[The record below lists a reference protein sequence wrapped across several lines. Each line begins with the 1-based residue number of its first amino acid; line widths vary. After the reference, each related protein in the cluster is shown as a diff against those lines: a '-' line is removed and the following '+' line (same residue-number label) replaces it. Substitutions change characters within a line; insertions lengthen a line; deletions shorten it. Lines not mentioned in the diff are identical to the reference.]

1 MESFENVLS
10 VMSGQTLMELTLP
23 PQDYVIRGLLPM
35 GLSIIGGAPKI
46 GKSWLMLDLCVKVA
60 KGEPLWEMETKRG
73 TTLYLCLEDTLR
85 RLQNRLD
92 CITDTVPPNAFF
104 ATVSGTLA
112 DDLEAQ
118 ILQFIRE
125 RPDTVLIAIDTFQM
139 IRSNAGE
146 PTYGGDYEEIQ
157 KLKRIAD
164 SQRVAILLVHHLR
177 KQGDRDPI
185 NKLSGTTG
193 ITGAVDTV
201 FVLDKSRRREDEA
214 TLVCTGRDIEHR
226 ELELRFSKEE
236 FVWKL
241 TSDSATDQNV
251 SLPRDMA
258 AVVEL
263 MKSIGKFSG
272 GNTEFVEKVSAIA
285 GKELNCRG
293 TKQRMNRW
301 KYTLEDL
308 GVYFD
313 QTDSTP
319 GKVLD
324 VWYVPPSETSQSSQK
339 PGRKI
344 SVVFVVCEVEP
355 TVAPVC
361 RFLLWDRVSTPPLL

>member
-1 MESFENVLS
+1 MQRISKKNTAPTFSKTTRKDVIIMESFENVLS
-10 VMSGQTLMELTLP
+10 VVSGQTLMELTLP

-60 KGEPLWEMETKRG
+60 KGEPLWEMETRRG

-85 RLQNRLD
+85 RLQTRLD
-92 CITDTVPPNAFF
+92 CITETVPPNAFF

-118 ILQFIRE
+118 ILQFVRVH
-125 RPDTVLIAIDTFQM
+125 PDTVLIVIDTFQM
-139 IRSNAGE
+139 IRGNAGE

-201 FVLDKSRRREDEA
+201 FVLDKSRRREDGA

-241 TSDSATDQNV
+241 MNDSAKDQTV

-301 KYTLEDL
+301 KYTLEDM

-339 PGRKI
+339 SGP
-344 SVVFVVCEVEP
+344 
-355 TVAPVC
+355 
-361 RFLLWDRVSTPPLL
+361 

>member
-1 MESFENVLS
+1 MENFDTALS
-10 VMSGQTLMELTLP
+10 AISGQSLMELPLP
-23 PQDYVIRGLLPM
+23 PPEFVVRSLLPQ
-35 GLSIIGGAPKI
+35 GLSILGGAPKI

-60 KGEPLWEMETKRG
+60 KGEPLWGLETKQG

-85 RLQNRLD
+85 RIQNRLD
-92 CITDTVPPNAFF
+92 CITESVPANAYF

-118 ILQFIRE
+118 ILQFLRE
-125 RPDTVLIAIDTFQM
+125 HPDTVLIVIDTFQM
-139 IRSNAGE
+139 IRANTGE

-201 FVLDKSRRREDEA
+201 FVLDKSKRREDA
-214 TLVCTGRDIEHR
+214 AALVCTGRDIEHR
-226 ELELRFSKEE
+226 ELELRFSRED

-241 TSDSATDQNV
+241 VSDSAKDKTV
-251 SLPRDMA
+251 SLPKDMA
-258 AVVEL
+258 AVVEM
-263 MKSIGKFSG
+263 MKSLREYTGS
-272 GNTEFVEKVSAIA
+272 NTEFVNRLAAFSGLTLDV
-285 GKELNCRG
+285 RG

-301 KYTLEDL
+301 KYTLEDA
-308 GVYFD
+308 GVTFQQKD
-313 QTDSTP
+313 TTA
-319 GKVLD
+319 GKVLG
-324 VWYVPPSETSQSSQK
+324 VRYTPPSETSQISQRSG
-339 PGRKI
+339 P
-344 SVVFVVCEVEP
+344 
-355 TVAPVC
+355 
-361 RFLLWDRVSTPPLL
+361 

>member
-1 MESFENVLS
+1 M
-10 VMSGQTLMELTLP
+10 
-23 PQDYVIRGLLPM
+23 
-35 GLSIIGGAPKI
+35 
-46 GKSWLMLDLCVKVA
+46 
-60 KGEPLWEMETKRG
+60 
-73 TTLYLCLEDTLR
+73 
-85 RLQNRLD
+85 
-92 CITDTVPPNAFF
+92 
-104 ATVSGTLA
+104 
-112 DDLEAQ
+112 EAQ

-125 RPDTVLIAIDTFQM
+125 HPDTVLIVIDTFQM
-139 IRSNAGE
+139 IRGNAGE

-201 FVLDKSRRREDEA
+201 FVLEKSRRREDGA

-241 TSDSATDQNV
+241 MNDSAKDRTV

-324 VWYVPPSETSQSSQK
+324 VWYDPPSETSQSSQK
-339 PGRKI
+339 SGP
-344 SVVFVVCEVEP
+344 
-355 TVAPVC
+355 
-361 RFLLWDRVSTPPLL
+361 

>member
-1 MESFENVLS
+1 MESLENVLS
-10 VMSGQTLMELTLP
+10 VVSGQTLMELTLP

-60 KGEPLWEMETKRG
+60 KGEPLWETETRRG

-85 RLQNRLD
+85 RLQTRLD
-92 CITDTVPPNAFF
+92 CITETVPRNAFF

-125 RPDTVLIAIDTFQM
+125 HPDTVLIVIDTFQM
-139 IRSNAGE
+139 IRGNAGE

-164 SQRVAILLVHHLR
+164 SQRV
-177 KQGDRDPI
+177 
-185 NKLSGTTG
+185 
-193 ITGAVDTV
+193 
-201 FVLDKSRRREDEA
+201 
-214 TLVCTGRDIEHR
+214 
-226 ELELRFSKEE
+226 
-236 FVWKL
+236 
-241 TSDSATDQNV
+241 V

-285 GKELNCRG
+285 GKELHPRG

-339 PGRKI
+339 SGP
-344 SVVFVVCEVEP
+344 
-355 TVAPVC
+355 
-361 RFLLWDRVSTPPLL
+361 

>member
-10 VMSGQTLMELTLP
+10 VVSGQTLMELTLP

-60 KGEPLWEMETKRG
+60 KGEPLWEMETRQG
-73 TTLYLCLEDTLR
+73 TTLYLGLEDTLR

-92 CITDTVPPNAFF
+92 CITETVPPNAFF

-125 RPDTVLIAIDTFQM
+125 HPDTVLIVIDTFQM
-139 IRSNAGE
+139 IRGNAGE

-193 ITGAVDTV
+193 ISGAADAI
-201 FVLDKSRRREDEA
+201 FVLEKDERRTDA
-214 TLVCTGRDIEHR
+214 AKLICTGRDIEYR
-226 ELELRFSKEE
+226 ELQLQFSKGSCIWE
-236 FVWKL
+236 L
-241 TSDSATDQNV
+241 LSDSRDSPENL
-251 SLPRDMA
+251 LPGEMMA
-258 AVVEL
+258 FLNFIKDAEF
-263 MKSIGKFSG
+263 FSG
-272 GNTEFVEKVSAIA
+272 GNSDLADAFNQHS
-285 GKELNCRG
+285 GLNVNPKSL
-293 TKQRMNRW
+293 KQMMNRW
-301 KYTLEDL
+301 RIPLQEQ
-308 GVYFD
+308 GVTFRSYRSNT
-313 QTDSTP
+313 QRL
-319 GKVLD
+319 VD
-324 VWYVPPSETSQSSQK
+324 VEYIPPVTKETQVTQRSG
-339 PGRKI
+339 P
-344 SVVFVVCEVEP
+344 
-355 TVAPVC
+355 
-361 RFLLWDRVSTPPLL
+361 

>member
-1 MESFENVLS
+1 MQRIRNKDTAPTFSKTTRKDVIIMESFENELCV
-10 VMSGQTLMELTLP
+10 VNGQHLMELTLP
-23 PQDYVIRGLLPM
+23 PQDFVIRGLLPM

-60 KGEPLWEMETKRG
+60 KGEPLWEMETRQG

-85 RLQNRLD
+85 RIQHRLD
-92 CITDTVPPNAFF
+92 CITETVPSNAFF

-118 ILQFIRE
+118 ILHFIRQH
-125 RPDTVLIAIDTFQM
+125 PDTVLVVIDTFQM
-139 IRSNAGE
+139 IRSNSGE

-164 SQRVAILLVHHLR
+164 SQHVSILLVHHLR

-201 FVLDKSRRREDEA
+201 FVLDKSRRREDGA

-241 TSDSATDQNV
+241 MSDSATDRNV

-263 MKSIGKFSG
+263 MKSIGRYSG
-272 GNTEFVEKVSAIA
+272 GNTEFVAKVSAVA
-285 GKELNCRG
+285 GKELNVRG

-301 KYTLEDL
+301 KYSLEDL
-308 GVYFD
+308 GVYFE
-313 QTDSTP
+313 QTDSTS
-319 GKVLD
+319 GKVLE
-324 VWYVPPSETSQSSQK
+324 VWYVPPSETSQTTQK
-339 PGRKI
+339 SGP
-344 SVVFVVCEVEP
+344 
-355 TVAPVC
+355 
-361 RFLLWDRVSTPPLL
+361 

>member
-1 MESFENVLS
+1 MENNLS
-10 VMSGQTLMELTLP
+10 AVSGQALMELALP
-23 PQDYVIRGLLPM
+23 PQTFVVRSLLPL
-35 GLSIIGGAPKI
+35 GLSILGGAAKI
-46 GKSWLMLDLCVKVA
+46 GKSWLMLNLCVKVA
-60 KGEPLWEMETKRG
+60 KGEALWGMETKQG
-73 TTLYLCLEDTLR
+73 TALYLCMEDNLR
-85 RLQNRLD
+85 RIQHRLD
-92 CITDTVPPNAFF
+92 CITETVPPNAYF

-125 RPDTVLIAIDTFQM
+125 HPDTVLIVIDTLQM
-139 IRSNAGE
+139 IRGNTGE
-146 PTYGGDYEEIQ
+146 PTYGGDYEELQ

-164 SQRVAILLVHHLR
+164 SQRIAILLVHHLR
-177 KQGDRDPI
+177 KQEDRDPL

-201 FVLDKSRRREDEA
+201 FVLDKSRRREDAA

-226 ELELRFSKEE
+226 ELELRFSKED

-241 TSDSATDQNV
+241 TADSAKDRTI

-263 MKSIGKFSG
+263 MKSTGKYSG
-272 GNTEFVEKVSAIA
+272 GNTDFVDKVSAIA
-285 GKELNCRG
+285 GKELNVRG

-301 KYTLEDL
+301 KYALEDL

-319 GKVLD
+319 GKVLE
-324 VWYVPPSETSQSSQK
+324 VWYEPPSETSHSSQK
-339 PGRKI
+339 SGP
-344 SVVFVVCEVEP
+344 
-355 TVAPVC
+355 
-361 RFLLWDRVSTPPLL
+361 